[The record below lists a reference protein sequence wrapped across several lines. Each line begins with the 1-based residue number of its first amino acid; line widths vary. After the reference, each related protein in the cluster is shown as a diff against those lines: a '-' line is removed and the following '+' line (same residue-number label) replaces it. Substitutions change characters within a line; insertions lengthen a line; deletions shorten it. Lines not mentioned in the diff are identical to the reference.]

1 MFLENTKV
9 FKWKSLFLLNSFQ
22 NKETIF
28 EKEIN
33 GFYGDDFNFE
43 KTEKFRTCLVAVFE
57 NCSRK
62 QFLVFSKKKK
72 NCVW

>member
-33 GFYGDDFNFE
+33 GLYGDDFNLE
-43 KTEKFRTCLVAVFE
+43 KTEKFRTCLVVVFE
-57 NCSRK
+57 NYFRK
-62 QFLVFSKKKK
+62 QFLVF
-72 NCVW
+72 

>member
-33 GFYGDDFNFE
+33 GLIE
-43 KTEKFRTCLVAVFE
+43 LPK
-57 NCSRK
+57 
-62 QFLVFSKKKK
+62 
-72 NCVW
+72 